1 MWNKTFVVRNTKNN
15 WCWKRKGLMTSQNQC
30 AAQLLGSVKLPSI
43 SRLELPA
50 GKLAWQTAS
59 YKSCCFLFFPD
70 LYQHKH
76 RVMQIHILNQLT
88 RKRSKQGKSFSFT
101 YKNYLASC
109 KLDNSASVAL
119 NFLTS
124 CPDRIRIVF
133 IFMAL
138 CAIWLSI
145 LRTARLWAN
154 NFRSLSR
161 TNLATFYS

>member
-50 GKLAWQTAS
+50 GKISMTNRKLQKLLLSFLPRLVSAQTQGNAN
-59 YKSCCFLFFPD
+59 PHT
-70 LYQHKH
+70 QP
-76 RVMQIHILNQLT
+76 VNQN
-88 RKRSKQGKSFSFT
+88 
-101 YKNYLASC
+101 KNYLASC

-161 TNLATFYS
+161 TNLSL